1 MKVIEEMEEIEVM
14 EDIEINPPSLPPF
27 VKGEKKRGI

>member
-14 EDIEINPPSLPPF
+14 EDIEINPPVSPLLER
-27 VKGEKKRGI
+27 GE